1 MILKISW
8 NGGVQIEYGDI
19 KLILDSKRNSVD
31 GSAFFISHGHVDHS
45 ASLKTKKPRKYSSR
59 ETLDIAS
66 TLGFRMANCFPV
78 IAEKRIVMDDVEVI
92 PHNSGHILGS
102 LEYEIR
108 TPEGIVLFTGDFN
121 TEETKTMKPAESVKC
136 DILIIEAT
144 FGSPNFVFPS
154 VDEIGAEM
162 IKWTEKTLKYGRI
175 PAFQTDPLGNAQ
187 EIIKIFNEAGIH
199 VVTHWK
205 VTRMSKIYESYGH
218 RLEYFDEESREAK
231 EIKKQGRFIY
241 IIPKNLNVSI
251 PRIETALVSGWACL
265 FRRKGFPLS
274 DHADFPRLVRFIEE
288 CKPNVVLT
296 CHGGRF
302 NEVLARYIEK
312 RMRIRAY
319 PISLIPTRICKF

>member
-1 MILKISW
+1 MKISW
-8 NGGVQIEYGDI
+8 NGGVQIEYGDV
-19 KLILDSKRNSVD
+19 KLILDSKRNSID

-45 ASLKTKKPRKYSSR
+45 ASFKIKEARKYSSR

-66 TLGFRMANCFPV
+66 TLGFQMENCFPV
-78 IAEKRIVMDDVEVI
+78 VAEKKIVMDDVEVI

-108 TPEGIVLFTGDFN
+108 TPEGTVLFTGDFN
-121 TEETKTMKPAESVKC
+121 TEVTKTMKPAESVKC
-136 DILIIEAT
+136 DVLIIEAT

-154 VDEIGAEM
+154 IDEVSAEM
-162 IKWTEKTLKYGRI
+162 VKWAEETIRYGRI

-187 EIIKIFNEAGIH
+187 EIIKIFNEVGIQ

-218 RLEYFDEESREAK
+218 KLEYFDEESQEAN
-231 EIKKQGRFIY
+231 EIKKQGSFIY

-251 PRIETALVSGWACL
+251 PQIEAAFVSGWACL
-265 FRRKGFPLS
+265 LRRKGFPLS

-288 CKPNVVLT
+288 CEPNVVLT

-302 NEVLARYIEK
+302 NEVLARYIER
-312 RMRIRAY
+312 RMHIRAY
-319 PISLIPTRICKF
+319 PINLIPTRICRF

>member
-1 MILKISW
+1 MKISW
-8 NGGVQIEYGDI
+8 NGGVQIEYGNV
-19 KLILDSKRNSVD
+19 KLILDSKRNSID

-45 ASLKTKKPRKYSSR
+45 ASFKIKEARKYSSR

-66 TLGFRMANCFPV
+66 TLGFRMENCFPV
-78 IAEKRIVMDDVEVI
+78 VAEKRVVMDDVEVI

-108 TPEGIVLFTGDFN
+108 TPEGTVLFTGDFN
-121 TEETKTMKPAESVKC
+121 TEVTKTMKPAESVKC
-136 DILIIEAT
+136 DVLIIEAT

-154 VDEIGAEM
+154 IDEVSAEM
-162 IKWTEKTLKYGRI
+162 VKWAEETIRYGRI

-187 EIIKIFNEAGIH
+187 EIIKIFNEVGIQ

-218 RLEYFDEESREAK
+218 KLEYFDEGSQEAN
-231 EIKKQGRFIY
+231 EIKKQGSFIY

-251 PRIETALVSGWACL
+251 PQIEAAFVSGWACL
-265 FRRKGFPLS
+265 LRRKGFPLS

-288 CKPNVVLT
+288 CEPNVVLT

-302 NEVLARYIEK
+302 NEVLARYIER
-312 RMRIRAY
+312 RMHIRAY
-319 PISLIPTRICKF
+319 PINLIPTRICRF